1 MCGAAG
7 VIDLIPRWLI
17 LAAVVVLIAVSAVTQ
32 VDNIKLSLEVE
43 KGKAYA
49 AQLETTIA
57 NANARTNARI
67 AVSESQA
74 RKAVEAGQVRANLL
88 MRDAD
93 SARVALDRLRDTI
106 KSAYGLRAPS
116 SSIGAGLDYADATAD
131 LLTVSS
137 RYVALAE
144 KCDGHASDVK
154 TLTDAWPR

>member
-1 MCGAAG
+1 MSF
-7 VIDLIPRWLI
+7 VWLDLIPRWLL
-17 LAAVVVLIAVSAVTQ
+17 LAAVVLLLAVSAVTQ
-32 VDNIKLSLEVE
+32 VDNIKLSLDLE
-43 KGKAYA
+43 KSKTYA

-67 AVSESQA
+67 AVSESKA
-74 RKAVEAGQVRANLL
+74 RKAVEASQVRARLL
-88 MRDAD
+88 SRDAD

-106 KSAYGLRAPS
+106 KTPYGLRAPGNA
-116 SSIGAGLDYADATAD
+116 IGASLDYADATAD